1 MPAATTSP
9 KGMGTNMRKKKH
21 AESGRGQKIMSF
33 RADFET
39 LSILAQCENKGRK
52 INELVQE
59 WGRSQNIDERNEE
72 FAIDNDI
79 TDEEI

>member
-1 MPAATTSP
+1 
-9 KGMGTNMRKKKH
+9 
-21 AESGRGQKIMSF
+21 MSF

-39 LSILAQCENKGRK
+39 LRFLAQCENKGRK

-59 WGRSQNIDERNEE
+59 WGRSKNIDERNEE

-79 TDEEI
+79 TDEEK